1 MTEWP
6 AMEVL
11 TVERLAKSAAVKV
24 RVRVSPVL
32 AHLGLVPEA
41 LFETSETEE
50 RATVT
55 LSTVTLLAAARGLA
69 VESAE
74 AVILELVVVETLYA
88 GVPLVPLKS
97 EETSW

>member
-6 AMEVL
+6 AIEAVTL
-11 TVERLAKSAAVKV
+11 NILAKLAAVKV

-32 AHLGLVPEA
+32 AHRGLVPEELSDA
-41 LFETSETEE
+41 SETVEIVG
-50 RATVT
+50 AT

-74 AVILELVVVETLYA
+74 AVEATWLAAEMLYA

-97 EETSW
+97 EEVSW